1 MDGLAL
7 KPLTVSFSEPGFITG
22 LANENRGGDEKL
34 NTMGPQNPQSL
45 NRYSY
50 VLNNPVRNMDP
61 SGHWVGSI
69 TIGYSHS
76 WFSWAGTGSIGVSF
90 DGEGNIAVS
99 LNGGGG
105 GTTSGAGASV
115 GVTAG
120 VSFDAPNI
128 DAVGGWSTVVGGS
141 GGAGPIAGGDIA
153 FSKKADG
160 GYYHMGSVTAGAGM
174 KVSGPGLPAEGHVL
188 GVYTDYSLG
197 RMNIKDL
204 EHAYNNFEQEA
215 TQYFRNL
222 SGVSFP

>member
-1 MDGLAL
+1 VPGNASGGMDGVAL
-7 KPLTVSFSEPGFITG
+7 KPLTVSFSEPGFVS
-22 LANENRGGDEKL
+22 KL
-34 NTMGPQNPQSL
+34 NQENQFGPWFTLSDKDQQQLGSPMG
-45 NRYSY
+45 YT
-50 VLNNPVRNMDP
+50 DP

-141 GGAGPIAGGDIA
+141 GGAGPVAGGDIA

-204 EHAYNNFEQEA
+204 ENAYNNFEQEA
-215 TQYFRNL
+215 TQYFRNS
-222 SGVSFP
+222 SGLPSP

>member
-1 MDGLAL
+1 VPGNASGGMDGVAL
-7 KPLTVSFSEPGFITG
+7 KPLTVSFSEPGFVS
-22 LANENRGGDEKL
+22 KL
-34 NTMGPQNPQSL
+34 NQENQFGPWFTLSDKDQQQLGSPMG
-45 NRYSY
+45 YT
-50 VLNNPVRNMDP
+50 DP

-141 GGAGPIAGGDIA
+141 GGAGPVAGGDIA

>member
-1 MDGLAL
+1 MPGNASGGMDGIAL
-7 KPLTVSFSEPGFITG
+7 KPLTVSFSEPGFVS
-22 LANENRGGDEKL
+22 KL
-34 NTMGPQNPQSL
+34 NQENQFGPWFTLSDKDQQQLGSPMG
-45 NRYSY
+45 YT
-50 VLNNPVRNMDP
+50 DP

-141 GGAGPIAGGDIA
+141 GGAGPVAGGDIA